1 MAGLATMLLD
11 DTWDLTVD
19 AAGNMAL
26 APMSPPDNLAQDA
39 ASAVRTWLGEEY
51 WNTQIGIPWQTILG
65 SVPNLPLLKQQ
76 LVNAALTVPG
86 VATAIVFLSSFD
98 NRAISGQIQVVAQ
111 GTGQTSY
118 QNFFVII
125 PQGE

>member
-118 QNFFVII
+118 QNFVVII

>member
-26 APMSPPDNLAQDA
+26 APMTPPDNLAQDA

>member
-11 DTWDLTVD
+11 DTWDLTMD

>member
-11 DTWDLTVD
+11 DTWDLTMD

-111 GTGQTSY
+111 GTGQTGY

>member
-86 VATAIVFLSSFD
+86 VSTAIVFLSSFD

>member
-1 MAGLATMLLD
+1 MLLD